1 MIWLWWPLW
10 GTGPGYVSAVS
21 LHTLAVLLVLLR
33 LAPASRLAVRSVPF
47 VREAPYWQLSI
58 INMQSW
64 FRSRVSPF
72 HFTVLLAQQHVKY
85 EPIGHNH
92 TRAHIMKSL
101 TGNPSSCTRRSRS
114 CLGRCGKG
122 SPCRWG
128 CRRCC
133 RPLGSPC
140 LTSCNTT
147 CASAT
152 RTAWRSC
159 LPITIFRYL
168 QGVHKKFHFS
178 FPVRRAKVN
187 FFCGHPVHVLEQK
200 YIISHS
206 LHCGDYGA
214 PL

>member
-1 MIWLWWPLW
+1 
-10 GTGPGYVSAVS
+10 
-21 LHTLAVLLVLLR
+21 
-33 LAPASRLAVRSVPF
+33 
-47 VREAPYWQLSI
+47 
-58 INMQSW
+58 
-64 FRSRVSPF
+64 
-72 HFTVLLAQQHVKY
+72 
-85 EPIGHNH
+85 
-92 TRAHIMKSL
+92 MKSL

-159 LPITIFRYL
+159 LPIIIFKYL
-168 QGVHKKFHFS
+168 QGVHKKVHFS

-187 FFCGHPVHVLEQK
+187 LFLWTPCSILFIEDKTLPHNRRSCSSRGPTSRDTCCPCRVWCRAGRCCPWAWVQSSYTYPSHWACPFCPVKDKGWVSIFNLFQLIYLEKNKSWWQTK
-200 YIISHS
+200 LFSLSLIISLHRRSQNNGAS
-206 LHCGDYGA
+206 LVQSVK
-214 PL
+214 